1 MKTGG
6 KQYRVQPG
14 DELDVEKLP
23 VEEGSYV
30 EIGDI
35 LAVSR
40 DGELTL
46 GSPMVA
52 DASVLAQVRSQY
64 KDTKILVFKYKRKVR
79 YRRKKGHRQPYTRL
93 YITSISHAGEEIGVP
108 EWPDEPSAI
117 EEPVEDAVVATPVA
131 VEEPEEA
138 ATEAEVEET
147 AEDDAPVEVVEE
159 VVEESEG
166 SDEAPVAEVADTAE
180 GSLGSDEVAVAE
192 LADTA
197 DDESPAEVSGEAQEE
212 TAEEPEAPSEDE
224 DASDDSDEEHQSRGE
239 V

>member
-6 KQYRVQPG
+6 KQYRVRPG

-46 GSPMVA
+46 GNPMVA

-93 YITSISHAGEEIGVP
+93 YITSISHAGEEIGVQ

-117 EEPVEDAVVATPVA
+117 EEPVEDAVVATAVA
-131 VEEPEEA
+131 VEEPE
-138 ATEAEVEET
+138 EAEVEET

-159 VVEESEG
+159 AAEESEG

-180 GSLGSDEVAVAE
+180 GSAESDEVAVAE
-192 LADTA
+192 VADTA
-197 DDESPAEVSGEAQEE
+197 DDESPAEVSGDAQEE
-212 TAEEPEAPSEDE
+212 TSEEPEAPNEDE
-224 DASDDSDEEHQSRGE
+224 DVSDDSDDENQSRGE